1 MTKIEDTIKDIWN
14 KEAVRDATI
23 ITGVTVIEQVTE
35 NVLLRQVQPKYHK
48 WARTII
54 NAGSNTLSY
63 FLGKSQEEKYG
74 ADNSQNKNGQQP

>member
-1 MTKIEDTIKDIWN
+1 MTKIEDTIKEIWN
-14 KEAVRDATI
+14 KEPVRDATI
-23 ITGVTVIEQVTE
+23 ITGVTVVEQVTE

-48 WARTII
+48 WARAII

-74 ADNSQNKNGQQP
+74 QKDVQDKNGQP